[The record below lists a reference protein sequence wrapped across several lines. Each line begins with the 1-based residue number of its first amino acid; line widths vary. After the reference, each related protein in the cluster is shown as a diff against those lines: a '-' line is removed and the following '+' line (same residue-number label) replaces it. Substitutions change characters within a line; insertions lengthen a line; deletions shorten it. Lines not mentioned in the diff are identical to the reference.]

1 MDPGQRGLPA
11 QSLARLQ
18 GLAQRAR
25 GSEAASF
32 LNRFSEASLVS
43 QSAAL
48 AFYALLSLAPLL
60 LILLWVTATAMP
72 SAREALVHQIGQLL
86 GKETGTVASVIVSNA
101 AARPNTGSIAGWWS
115 VGLLLL
121 GATAVFA
128 QLQNVLNSIFRT
140 SAESL
145 PGIRA
150 WLRKRVFSF
159 GIVLAL
165 GFLLLVSMTV
175 STLLQLALARFEW
188 ALPLAAAF
196 VGWITYA
203 LAFALMFHYL
213 PDRRVG
219 WRCAM
224 VGGAFT
230 ASLFVLGR
238 VADRL
243 VPGALRSRCRV
254 WRDGRS
260 GPDADLDILRWADSV
275 HRCTGDCDNR
285 RGLVEAPWRSAHE
298 RERDRAGDAA
308 SGHRSGGARADDVMS
323 YFVRRIGRRSARDG
337 GSGP

>member
-18 GLAQRAR
+18 ELSQRVR

-32 LNRFSEASLVS
+32 LSRFSEASLVS

-101 AARPNTGSIAGWWS
+101 AARPDTGSIAGWWS

-175 STLLQLALARFEW
+175 STLLQLVLARFEW
-188 ALPLAAAF
+188 ALPLAAAC

-238 VADRL
+238 VVIGWYLEHSD
-243 VPGALRSRCRV
+243 PGAAYGGMGALVLTLIWIYYAGLIVFIGALVTAIIDEGWLRSHGGQRMSAKRT
-254 WRDGRS
+254 
-260 GPDADLDILRWADSV
+260 A
-275 HRCTGDCDNR
+275 T
-285 RGLVEAPWRSAHE
+285 LV
-298 RERDRAGDAA
+298 
-308 SGHRSGGARADDVMS
+308 
-323 YFVRRIGRRSARDG
+323 
-337 GSGP
+337 